1 MEDIAILR
9 KMSLFRDFDSL
20 ELVQVSKLVKHVT
33 FSPGDVV
40 VRENEEGHSLFV
52 VKEGRLHAF
61 HEEGGERKELA
72 NFDPL
77 SSFGEIALI
86 DRGPRS
92 ASVEALEDGELLEFD
107 DKALETLVKRNDH
120 LKLKLY
126 MNLTDDLARKLRKT
140 NDRLIKLL

>member
-20 ELVQVSKLVKHVT
+20 ELVQVSKLVKHVP
-33 FSPGDVV
+33 FSSGDVV
-40 VRENEEGHSLFV
+40 VRENSEGQSLFV
-52 VKEGRLHAF
+52 VKEGKLHAF
-61 HEEGGERKELA
+61 HEENGQRKELA
-72 NFDPL
+72 NFEPL
-77 SSFGEIALI
+77 SFFGELALI
-86 DRGPRS
+86 DHGPRS

-107 DKALETLVKRNDH
+107 DKALETLIKHNEH

-126 MNLTDDLARKLRKT
+126 MNLTDDLARKLRRT